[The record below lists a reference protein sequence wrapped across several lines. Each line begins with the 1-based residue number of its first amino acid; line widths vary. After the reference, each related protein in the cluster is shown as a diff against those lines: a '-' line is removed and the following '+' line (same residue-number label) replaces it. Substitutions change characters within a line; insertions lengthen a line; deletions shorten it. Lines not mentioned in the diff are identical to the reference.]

1 MERKTAKT
9 NRTIAGSR
17 CIICGEKKDGLEVR
31 EDMVIKSIR
40 YLKQNVTKDAKNYR
54 LVVCRGCYPKYDKSR
69 SAYVRRQIS
78 YVTIAVAFTVLL
90 VIVSGAQL
98 GAFAFGIL
106 LIAAMYA
113 LSLLSYT
120 PAVNM
125 PSSAKKKFAGKTT
138 A

>member
-1 MERKTAKT
+1 MESKKAKT

-17 CIICGEKKDGLEVR
+17 CVICGQKKDGLEVK

-40 YLKQNVTKDAKNYR
+40 YLKQNVTKDAKNYK

-69 SAYVRRQIS
+69 SAYVRKQIS
-78 YVTIAVAFTVLL
+78 YVTIAVVFTVLL
-90 VIVSGAQL
+90 VIVSGAQP

-113 LSLLSYT
+113 LSLLSYA
-120 PAVNM
+120 PAVKM
-125 PSSAKKKFAGKTT
+125 PFIAKKKIDGK
-138 A
+138 AAA